1 MGTVKGASLKPQIR
15 IGTSGWNYNHWAGLF
30 YIDCPK
36 AGWLECYT
44 RTFSTVE
51 VNATFYHLPKP
62 GTVENWRIR
71 TPEKF
76 LWSVKA
82 SRYITHMKKLRDP
95 EESLQRF
102 YDVVENFGEKLG
114 PILLQLPPSL
124 VYREDVLDE
133 FWAHVRKGHRYTIE
147 PRNASWLEDS
157 ALEKLRSLNIA
168 LCIAQTAGRFPFREA
183 VTADFVYVRLHGSQ
197 ALYGSDYTEEELQE
211 WAKKIRKWKRDT
223 YVYFDNDANAYA
235 PKNAKRLKEILKIKD
250 MQGRP
255 AAAL

>member
-1 MGTVKGASLKPQIR
+1 MTPAKGATAKIQIR

-30 YIDCPK
+30 YTDCPK
-36 AGWLECYT
+36 TRWLECYA

-51 VNATFYHLPKP
+51 ANSTFYHLPKP
-62 GTVENWRIR
+62 KAVDNWRRR
-71 TPEKF
+71 TPDNF

-95 EESLQRF
+95 REPLERF
-102 YDVVENFGEKLG
+102 YDSILNFGEKLG
-114 PILLQLPPSL
+114 PILFQLPPNL
-124 VYREDVLDE
+124 GYHEDVFDE

-147 PRNASWLEDS
+147 PRHAGWLEDN

-168 LCIAQTAGRFPFREA
+168 LCIAQTAGRFPYSEA
-183 VTADFVYVRLHGSQ
+183 VTADFVYIRLHGSQ
-197 ALYGSDYTEEELQE
+197 ALYGSDYTEEELQD
-211 WAKKIRKWKRDT
+211 WARKIRKWKQDT

-250 MQGRP
+250 VP
-255 AAAL
+255 